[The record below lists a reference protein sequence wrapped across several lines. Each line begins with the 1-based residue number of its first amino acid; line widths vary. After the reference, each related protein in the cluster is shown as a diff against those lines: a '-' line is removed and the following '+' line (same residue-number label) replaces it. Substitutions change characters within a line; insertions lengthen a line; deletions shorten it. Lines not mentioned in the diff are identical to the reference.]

1 MLAVCDAVIAAA
13 PETPATIGM
22 MDRAAIAAMRP
33 GAFFGNVGRGSLLDE
48 EALIDAL
55 RSGAVGAAAL
65 DVTRLEPLPADSALW
80 TVPNLRLSSHCAAAP
95 SAMFRN
101 LHDVFRENLR
111 RFLADQPL
119 RFEVRSD
126 RGY

>member
-1 MLAVCDAVIAAA
+1 MFLQLAAA
-13 PETPATIGM
+13 HTESPPPRQKPRTATLPF
-22 MDRAAIAAMRP
+22 DR
-33 GAFFGNVGRGSLLDE
+33 GCSL
-48 EALIDAL
+48 
-55 RSGAVGAAAL
+55 
-65 DVTRLEPLPADSALW
+65 
-80 TVPNLRLSSHCAAAP
+80 SHCAAAP